1 MSQTDPGP
9 HGANTPLATSGNN
22 APRGASASAS
32 AMGVSAATTPL
43 TPGGAPGNA
52 PGSASGGAPRP
63 KLAVPRTVVCPVS
76 GTVFNP
82 RQTGGKCPVCGEQVV
97 PAELVAQSSVG
108 GKLAGARTFSWLGK
122 DGNWR
127 IVALIA
133 LVAYQLGLFAWVWA
147 ELAAKHAF

>member
-9 HGANTPLATSGNN
+9 RGANTPLATPGNN

-32 AMGVSAATTPL
+32 AMGASATTTPL
-43 TPGGAPGNA
+43 TPAGAP
-52 PGSASGGAPRP
+52 GGAPRP
-63 KLAVPRTVVCPVS
+63 KLNVPRKVVCPVS

-97 PAELVAQSSVG
+97 PAELVTQSSVG
-108 GKLAGARTFSWLGK
+108 GKLAGTRAGNWLGK

-127 IVALIA
+127 IAALIA
-133 LVAYQLGLFAWVWA
+133 LVVYQLGLFAWVWA